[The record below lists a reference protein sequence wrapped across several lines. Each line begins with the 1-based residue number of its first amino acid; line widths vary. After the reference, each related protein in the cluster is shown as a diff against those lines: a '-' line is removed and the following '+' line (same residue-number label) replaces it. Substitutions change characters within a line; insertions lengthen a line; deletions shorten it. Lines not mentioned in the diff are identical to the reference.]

1 MRHFFQREIA
11 SRTRTLK
18 RYGRLVLLWWKFSI
32 LKEMEYRVNFLTNA
46 FMSVFWLAWGIL
58 GATIFFAHRDQ
69 IGGWSYYQVLLVLG
83 LFSIFTGVMEAF
95 FRPNIMSMIEA
106 VRDGTFDFVLVKPV
120 NSQFYSSFHAL
131 TLWRLVDIFAG
142 AAVIVYALLQLG
154 VSPAPL
160 QIAAFALL
168 MLIALILVYCLW
180 LAMMTMSF
188 WFVKV
193 DNLAELFYSFY
204 EAARFPITV
213 YGGVLRGVLT
223 FVIPIAFITTFPAA
237 ALIGLL
243 EPEMIWIGAALAL
256 VLLFATNRLWN
267 FAIRSYASAS
277 S

>member
-1 MRHFFQREIA
+1 M
-11 SRTRTLK
+11 LK
-18 RYGRLVLLWWKFSI
+18 HLKLLLVFWRFSV
-32 LKEMEYRVNFLTNA
+32 LKEMEYRVNFITNGC
-46 FMSVFWLAWGIL
+46 MSIFWLVWGVL
-58 GATIFFAHRDQ
+58 GATIFFAHRAE
-69 IGGWSYYQVLLVLG
+69 IGGWTYYQVLIVLG

-95 FRPNIMSMIEA
+95 FRPNITQMIEQ

-120 NSQFYSSFHAL
+120 NAQFYSSFHSL
-131 TLWRLVDIFAG
+131 TMWRIVDVFAG
-142 AAVIVYALLQLG
+142 AAVIVYALNALG
-154 VSPAPL
+154 RVPA
-160 QIAAFALL
+160 ASEFFAFVLL
-168 MLIALILVYCLW
+168 LLIALILVYCIW

-213 YGGVLRGVLT
+213 YSGLLRGLLT

-243 EPEMIWIGAALAL
+243 DANELLIGLALAAL
-256 VLLFATNRLWN
+256 LLFATNRLWN